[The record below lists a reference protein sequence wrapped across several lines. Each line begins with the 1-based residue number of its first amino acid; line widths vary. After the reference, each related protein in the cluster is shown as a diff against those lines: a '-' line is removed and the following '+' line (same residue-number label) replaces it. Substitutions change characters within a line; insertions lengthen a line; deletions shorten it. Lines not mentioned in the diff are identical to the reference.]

1 METNGRCFSGNSV
14 SFVYFELLSGGGAEL
29 RLKQE
34 LALGIG
40 GWRLLQAL
48 GIRPEVCHLNEGHAA
63 FPVLERARSF
73 IKQTGQP
80 FEVALAVNASGQPLH
95 HPHCGGRRF

>member
-1 METNGRCFSGNSV
+1 VVSTKLSADFS
-14 SFVYFELLSGGGAEL
+14 ELCRLFQGGGAEL

-40 GWRLLQAL
+40 GWRLLEAL

-63 FPVLERARSF
+63 FPVLECARSF

-80 FEVALAVNASGQPLH
+80 FEVALGRYASGQPLH
-95 HPHCGGRRF
+95 YPPRGGRRF